1 MFLQRSLEGDT
12 LTLILPDNL
21 SLRCVW
27 HSNLLAENR
36 LRITFQRFESSKLI
50 ICWTK
55 FEMRYPTFPDNS
67 RESQHYFWHF
77 LNEKKIANIS
87 PQKVIPAIIVPK
99 KSTVFSEPN
108 PHQHPAKT
116 MIDAC
121 FWTKGFNLW
130 AAYLDTS
137 SPRPQAEPNP
147 EPEHNGTIH
156 PGPQHPSKIERKKHK
171 RKGNRGERAHL
182 GRFIAREK
190 LVFLAPMESRLNHR
204 GESSRKEASIAA
216 KLEGKLRKSEIT
228 M

>member
-36 LRITFQRFESSKLI
+36 LRITFQHFES
-50 ICWTK
+50 TK

-67 RESQHYFWHF
+67 RESQHHFWHF
-77 LNEKKIANIS
+77 LNLKKNRENLPS
-87 PQKVIPAIIVPK
+87 KSSQLSPPQKKYRFRNPTHINIPQKPWLMP
-99 KSTVFSEPN
+99 VFERKALIYERPE
-108 PHQHPAKT
+108 
-116 MIDAC
+116 
-121 FWTKGFNLW
+121 
-130 AAYLDTS
+130 TS
-137 SPRPQAEPNP
+137 SPRPQTKPNP

-190 LVFLAPMESRLNHR
+190 LVFLAPESGVRLNHR
-204 GESSRKEASIAA
+204 GESSAKEASIAA